1 MIRNMQIRSK
11 LIAVLVVPLVA
22 LTVLAAIGIASNV
35 SRGVQADRVN
45 DQTAF
50 AVSLSTLVHELQRE
64 RDLSAGW
71 VGGGRDAG
79 YGGVV
84 AQRVAVNQALDTFRR
99 DVRNL
104 GSDNQGSAFR
114 ERVDSAVAGLE
125 RLDEQRDQIENN
137 PGMTVP
143 QTLDYYSGVIGNL
156 LAVNLEIASQTDDR
170 DLIRNV
176 GTFVSLARLKEAT
189 SLERGRLYAVASA
202 GRFGPGDFREL
213 APIVGAQ
220 EAWRT
225 QFEATATPSQRAFL
239 DRTLQSPDI
248 ARVDD
253 LRNKVLTGDP
263 SQPVQLDAEQW
274 FTYMTAKLDLLRTVE
289 RRLADDVSA
298 ASRTAQSTASRQA
311 LLYTVILTLVLWFTV
326 GLSLWMARSMVG
338 PLRSLTRTANE
349 VADQRLPGL
358 VDKLQHTKDPRDLDV
373 VPEPVPVTSGDEIGQ
388 VSAAFNSVHRV
399 AIQVATEQAA
409 LRKSIGDMFLNLARR
424 SQSLIDRQLELIDD
438 LERTEADPDALDNL
452 FKLDHLAT
460 RMRRN
465 AEDLIVLSG
474 AEPARRWSQPVPL
487 VEVVRAAL
495 AEVEDYNRVEL
506 LPIDDI
512 GVAGQA
518 VSDVVHLLAE
528 LIENATS
535 FSPPGTKV
543 QVAGQQVSNGYVL
556 EIEDRGLGMSD
567 EELVETNERL
577 ANPPMVDFAL
587 SRMLGLY
594 VVARLAQ
601 RYNIKVQLR
610 HSWYGGITALVLL
623 PPTVAVQAAMP
634 EALEAPRRGPA
645 ELVASTKP
653 AEPAAD
659 ETGEHLPI
667 FEAARSDWFEDA
679 VRGDHLPL
687 RRHAAQQPNSRAAEP
702 TGNGGGTLTGAGAPR
717 TPGPTAGGDLGSGAP
732 RPDGQGDP
740 ARFEPSEVDAARTDA
755 ARAEAL
761 RAEAMRVET
770 TRMEEAARAEAA
782 RAEAAQRETVR
793 PEAAPA
799 EASQEA
805 TPAGTAPSDP
815 TAESPPAP
823 TARTDAGATAR
834 TDAGAGARVD
844 PGPAARIER
853 ARRDRAA
860 ARGRTGSLP
869 TRTPGASGPPPSGA
883 TPFAAAPSAADGRP
897 FGPAP
902 AAPPPPGRSGRR
914 ADRAGVGAA
923 DRASADA
930 QGAARAPGP
939 APDAPA
945 PTLQAASVQTTKA
958 GLPRRVPRAN
968 LAPGMV
974 AARTAAAAAPQAPA
988 SSSEPSTPS
997 PGRSPEEVRSM
1008 LSSYRSGLER
1018 GRMMAAGEDA
1028 DRGGDAH
1035 SSSRS
1040 DDDATQ

>member
-11 LIAVLVVPLVA
+11 LIAVLVIPLLA
-22 LTVLAAIGIASNV
+22 LTVLAALGIAANV

-45 DQTAF
+45 DQTTF
-50 AVSLSTLVHELQRE
+50 AISLSTLVHELQRE
-64 RDLSAGW
+64 RDRSAGW
-71 VGGGRDAG
+71 VSSGRDAG

-84 AQRVAVNQALDTFRR
+84 SQRVAVNEALATFRR
-99 DVRNL
+99 DVQDL
-104 GSDNQGSAFR
+104 GDEGSAFR
-114 ERVDSAVAGLE
+114 QRVDAAVDSLNQ
-125 RLDEQRDQIENN
+125 LDQQRGRIEND
-137 PGMTVP
+137 PGTTV
-143 QTLDYYSGVIGNL
+143 QRTLDYYSGVIGNL
-156 LAVNLEIASQTDDR
+156 LAVNLEIATQTDDR

-189 SLERGRLYAVASA
+189 SLERGRLYAVASR
-202 GRFGPGDFREL
+202 GQFGPGDFREL

-220 EAWRT
+220 EAWRS
-225 QFEATATPSQRAFL
+225 QFDATATPEQRAFL
-239 DRTLQSPDI
+239 DRTLRDSPDI
-248 ARVDD
+248 ARVDE
-253 LRNKVLTGDP
+253 LRTKVLTGDP
-263 SQPVQLDAEQW
+263 SAPVDLDAEQW
-274 FTYMTAKLDLLRTVE
+274 FTYMSAKLDLLRTVE
-289 RRLADDVSA
+289 RRLADDVA
-298 ASRTAQSTASRQA
+298 AAAQSAQSAASRQA
-311 LLYTVILTLVLWFTV
+311 LLYSVILTLVLWLTV

-338 PLRSLTRTANE
+338 PLRTLTRSANE
-349 VADQRLPGL
+349 VADERLPGL
-358 VDKLQHTKDPRDLDV
+358 VDRLQHTKDPRDLDV
-373 VPEPVPVTSGDEIGQ
+373 VPEPVPVSSNDEVGQ

-424 SQSLIDRQLELIDD
+424 SQTLIDRQLELIDD
-438 LERTEADPDALDNL
+438 LERTEADPDALENL

-487 VEVVRAAL
+487 VDVVRAAL

-543 QVAGQQVSNGYVL
+543 QVAGQQVSNGYVI

-567 EELVETNERL
+567 DELVEANERL
-577 ANPPMVDFAL
+577 ANPPVADFAL

-623 PPTVAVQAAMP
+623 PPTVAVRAPMP
-634 EALEAPRRGPA
+634 GALEAPKRGPA
-645 ELVASTKP
+645 ELVASTSTKA
-653 AEPAAD
+653 AEPAA
-659 ETGEHLPI
+659 EEIGEHLPI
-667 FEAARSDWFEDA
+667 FEAARSDWFEDS

-687 RRHAAQQPNSRAAEP
+687 RRHAAQQPHGRAAEP
-702 TGNGGGTLTGAGAPR
+702 TGNGAGTLGGATRA
-717 TPGPTAGGDLGSGAP
+717 PGPGGPGPGGSFGFTTP
-732 RPDGQGDP
+732 RPDGRP
-740 ARFEPSEVDAARTDA
+740 EPVRPEPSRAEAATTDE

-770 TRMEEAARAEAA
+770 ARMEAAQAEAAEAGSAPAAPGAEARAEA
-782 RAEAAQRETVR
+782 
-793 PEAAPA
+793 
-799 EASQEA
+799 
-805 TPAGTAPSDP
+805 
-815 TAESPPAP
+815 PPGP
-823 TARTDAGATAR
+823 TARTGRSRPDGTGA
-834 TDAGAGARVD
+834 
-844 PGPAARIER
+844 
-853 ARRDRAA
+853 
-860 ARGRTGSLP
+860 LP
-869 TRTPGASGPPPSGA
+869 TRTPGASGPPPGGA
-883 TPFAAAPSAADGRP
+883 KPFAPPPPPGGRE
-897 FGPAP
+897 A
-902 AAPPPPGRSGRR
+902 AAPPPARSGRR
-914 ADRAGVGAA
+914 ADRGGA
-923 DRASADA
+923 DRIAGDRP
-930 QGAARAPGP
+930 AAAPTRPTGP
-939 APDAPA
+939 APAPA
-945 PTLQAASVQTTKA
+945 PESPAPAAATLQAASVQTTKA

-974 AARTAAAAAPQAPA
+974 AARSAAAAATAA
-988 SSSEPSTPS
+988 SPTAASTSQPS
-997 PGRSPEEVRSM
+997 PSAARSPEEVRSM

-1040 DDDATQ
+1040 DDDDATQ

>member
-22 LTVLAAIGIASNV
+22 LTVLAALGIGSNV
-35 SRGVQADRVN
+35 ARGVQADRVN

-71 VGGGRDAG
+71 VGSGRDAG

-84 AQRVAVNQALDTFRR
+84 AQRMAVNQALDAFRR

-104 GSDNQGSAFR
+104 GSENESSAFR
-114 ERVDSAVAGLE
+114 QRVDSAVAGLE
-125 RLDEQRDQIENN
+125 QLDEQRSQIEND
-137 PGMTVP
+137 PATTVP
-143 QTLDYYSGVIGNL
+143 RTLEYYSGVIGNL

-176 GTFVSLARLKEAT
+176 ATFVSLARLKEAT

-225 QFEATATPSQRAFL
+225 QFEATATPEQRALL
-239 DRTLQSPDI
+239 DRTLQNPDVT
-248 ARVDD
+248 RVDD

-263 SQPVQLDAEQW
+263 SRPVELDAKQW
-274 FTYMTAKLDLLRTVE
+274 FALMTTKLDQLRAVE

-298 ASRTAQSTASRQA
+298 ASRAAQSSASRQA
-311 LLYTVILTLVLWFTV
+311 LLYTVILTLVLWFTI

-338 PLRSLTRTANE
+338 PLRTLTRSANE
-349 VADQRLPGL
+349 VADERLPGL
-358 VDKLQHTKDPRDLDV
+358 VDQLQQAKDPRDLDV
-373 VPEPVPVTSGDEIGQ
+373 VPEPVPVTSTDEIGQ
-388 VSAAFNSVHRV
+388 VSAAFNSVHRT

-409 LRKSIGDMFLNLARR
+409 LRRSVGDMFLNLARR

-495 AEVEDYNRVEL
+495 AEVEDYQRVEL

-512 GVAGQA
+512 GLAGQS

-543 QVAGQQVSNGYVL
+543 QIAGQAISSGYVL

-567 EELVETNERL
+567 EELVEANERL
-577 ANPPMVDFAL
+577 ANPPTVDFAL

-601 RYNIKVQLR
+601 RYNVKVQLR

-623 PPTVAVQAAMP
+623 PPTVAVRAPMP
-634 EALEAPRRGPA
+634 EALEAPSRQGPA

-653 AEPAAD
+653 AEPTAD

-687 RRHAAQQPNSRAAEP
+687 RRHAAQQPNTRAAEP
-702 TGNGGGTLTGAGAPR
+702 TGNGAGTLTGAGAPR
-717 TPGPTAGGDLGSGAP
+717 TVGPAPGDGFV
-732 RPDGQGDP
+732 PDGQPEP
-740 ARFEPSEVDAARTDA
+740 ARPEPADAEAAGVDAG
-755 ARAEAL
+755 
-761 RAEAMRVET
+761 RAEAMRAEAMRIEAA
-770 TRMEEAARAEAA
+770 RMEAARAEAA
-782 RAEAAQRETVR
+782 PAEAPPAD
-793 PEAAPA
+793 AAPA
-799 EASQEA
+799 EAG
-805 TPAGTAPSDP
+805 PAGPPPGPSAR
-815 TAESPPAP
+815 AEPGP
-823 TARTDAGATAR
+823 TARTDNQS
-834 TDAGAGARVD
+834 
-844 PGPAARIER
+844 
-853 ARRDRAA
+853 RRDRTGP
-860 ARGRTGSLP
+860 RGRTGPLP
-869 TRTPGASGPPPSGA
+869 TRTPGASGPPPGGA
-883 TPFAAAPSAADGRP
+883 KPFVAAPPSGDGRP
-897 FGPAP
+897 PAP
-902 AAPPPPGRSGRR
+902 TPPPGRSSRR
-914 ADRAGVGAA
+914 ADRAGAT
-923 DRASADA
+923 RAQETS
-930 QGAARAPGP
+930 PIP
-939 APDAPA
+939 VPDAPA
-945 PTLQAASVQTTKA
+945 PATLQAASVQTTKA

-974 AARTAAAAAPQAPA
+974 AARTAAAAATPAPA
-988 SSSEPSTPS
+988 GIPEPSS
-997 PGRSPEEVRSM
+997 ASAGRSPEEVRSM

-1040 DDDATQ
+1040 DDDDATQ

>member
-11 LIAVLVVPLVA
+11 LIAVLVIPLVA
-22 LTVLAAIGIASNV
+22 LTVLAALGIAANV

-50 AVSLSTLVHELQRE
+50 AISLSTLVHELQRE
-64 RDLSAGW
+64 RDRSAGW
-71 VGGGRDAG
+71 VGSGRDAG

-84 AQRVAVNQALDTFRR
+84 SQRVAVNEALATFRR
-99 DVRNL
+99 DVESL
-104 GSDNQGSAFR
+104 GDEGSAFR
-114 ERVDSAVAGLE
+114 QRVDAAVDSLNQ
-125 RLDEQRDQIENN
+125 LDQQRGRIEND
-137 PGMTVP
+137 PGTTV
-143 QTLDYYSGVIGNL
+143 QRTLDYYSGVIGNL
-156 LAVNLEIASQTDDR
+156 LAVNLEIATQTDDR

-189 SLERGRLYAVASA
+189 SLERGRLYAVASR
-202 GRFGPGDFREL
+202 GQFGPGDFRQL

-220 EAWRT
+220 EAWHS
-225 QFEATATPSQRAFL
+225 QFDATATPEQRAFL
-239 DRTLQSPDI
+239 DRTLRDSPDI
-248 ARVDD
+248 ARVDE
-253 LRNKVLTGDP
+253 LRTKVLTGDP
-263 SQPVQLDAEQW
+263 SAPVDLDAEQW
-274 FTYMTAKLDLLRTVE
+274 FTYMSAKLDLLRTVE
-289 RRLADDVSA
+289 RRLADDVA
-298 ASRTAQSTASRQA
+298 AAAQSAQSTASRQA
-311 LLYTVILTLVLWFTV
+311 LLYTVILTLVLWITV

-338 PLRSLTRTANE
+338 PLRTLTRSANE
-349 VADQRLPGL
+349 VADERLPGL
-358 VDKLQHTKDPRDLDV
+358 VDRLHHTKDPRDLDV
-373 VPEPVPVTSGDEIGQ
+373 VPEPVPVNSNDEVGQ

-409 LRKSIGDMFLNLARR
+409 LRRSVGDMFLNLARR

-438 LERTEADPDALDNL
+438 LERTEADPDALENL

-487 VEVVRAAL
+487 VDVVRAAL

-543 QVAGQQVSNGYVL
+543 QVAGQRVSNGYVL

-567 EELVETNERL
+567 DELVEANERL
-577 ANPPMVDFAL
+577 ANPPVVDFAL

-623 PPTVAVQAAMP
+623 PPTVAVRAPMP
-634 EALEAPRRGPA
+634 EAIEAPKRGPA

-653 AEPAAD
+653 AEPAAE

-667 FEAARSDWFEDA
+667 FEAARSDWFEDS

-687 RRHAAQQPNSRAAEP
+687 RRHAAQQPNGRAAEP
-702 TGNGGGTLTGAGAPR
+702 TGNGAGTLGGAGATR
-717 TPGPTAGGDLGSGAP
+717 APGPGGPGPGGSFGFATP
-732 RPDGQGDP
+732 RPDGQPGP
-740 ARFEPSEVDAARTDA
+740 ARPEAARTDEA
-755 ARAEAL
+755 KAEAL
-761 RAEAMRVET
+761 RAEAIRVET
-770 TRMEEAARAEAA
+770 ARMEAAQAEAA
-782 RAEAAQRETVR
+782 RGEAPRGD
-793 PEAAPA
+793 
-799 EASQEA
+799 ASPVEA
-805 TPAGTAPSDP
+805 TRPG
-815 TAESPPAP
+815 
-823 TARTDAGATAR
+823 DAGGDRA
-834 TDAGAGARVD
+834 DAAE
-844 PGPAARIER
+844 PGPAPAAAKAEAQAGPSARAGAEAPPGPR
-853 ARRDRAA
+853 ARTGRSRPDGA
-860 ARGRTGSLP
+860 RTGALP
-869 TRTPGASGPPPSGA
+869 TRTPGASGPPPGGA
-883 TPFAAAPSAADGRP
+883 KPFA
-897 FGPAP
+897 PAP
-902 AAPPPPGRSGRR
+902 PPGGREAAAPPPARSGRR
-914 ADRAGVGAA
+914 ADRGGA
-923 DRASADA
+923 DRIAGDRP
-930 QGAARAPGP
+930 AAAPARPTGP
-939 APDAPA
+939 APAPA
-945 PTLQAASVQTTKA
+945 PESPAPAAATLQAASVQTTKA

-974 AARTAAAAAPQAPA
+974 AARTAAAAASPTAA
-988 SSSEPSTPS
+988 SASQSSQSAA
-997 PGRSPEEVRSM
+997 RSPEEVRSM

-1040 DDDATQ
+1040 DDDDATQ

>member
-11 LIAVLVVPLVA
+11 LIAVLVIPLVA
-22 LTVLAAIGIASNV
+22 LTVLAALGIGANV
-35 SRGVQADRVN
+35 ARGVQADRVN

-71 VGGGRDAG
+71 VGSGRDAG

-84 AQRVAVNQALDTFRR
+84 AQQVAVDQALRTFRR
-99 DVRNL
+99 DVENL
-104 GSDNQGSAFR
+104 GNEGSAFR
-114 ERVDSAVAGLE
+114 ERVDEAVSELNQLG
-125 RLDEQRDQIENN
+125 EQRGQIENN
-137 PGMTVP
+137 ADTTV
-143 QTLDYYSGVIGNL
+143 QRTLDYYSGVIGHL

-170 DLIRNV
+170 ELIRNV
-176 GTFVSLARLKEAT
+176 GAFVSLARLKEAT

-202 GRFGPGDFREL
+202 GEFRADDFRKL
-213 APIVGAQ
+213 APVVGAQ
-220 EAWRT
+220 DAWRI
-225 QFEATATPSQRAFL
+225 QFEATATPEQRDFL
-239 DRTLQSPDI
+239 ERTLQSPDI
-248 ARVDD
+248 TRVEE
-253 LRNKVLTGDP
+253 LRDKVLEGDP
-263 SQPVQLDAEQW
+263 SQPVQLDPRQW

-289 RRLADDVSA
+289 QQLAADVSA
-298 ASRTAQSTASRQA
+298 ASDAAQSTARRQA
-311 LLYTVILTLVLWFTV
+311 LLYTIVLTLVLWLTV
-326 GLSLWMARSMVG
+326 GLSLWLVRSIVG
-338 PLRSLTRTANE
+338 PLRTLTKSANE
-349 VADQRLPGL
+349 VADERLPGL
-358 VDKLQHTKDPRDLDV
+358 VDKLHHTNDPRDLDV
-373 VPEPVPVTSGDEIGQ
+373 VPEPVPVTSNDEIGQ

-409 LRKSIGDMFLNLARR
+409 LRRSVGDMFLNLARR

-438 LERTEADPDALDNL
+438 LERTEADPDALENL

-487 VEVVRAAL
+487 VDVVRAAL

-567 EELVETNERL
+567 DELVEANERL

-623 PPTVAVQAAMP
+623 PPTVAVRAPMP
-634 EALEAPRRGPA
+634 EAIEAPSRRGPA
-645 ELVASTKP
+645 ELVASAKP
-653 AEPAAD
+653 AEPAVV
-659 ETGEHLPI
+659 EEEEEGGEHLPI
-667 FEAARSDWFEDA
+667 FEAARSDWFEDG

-687 RRHAAQQPNSRAAEP
+687 RRHAAQQPHGRAAEP
-702 TGNGGGTLTGAGAPR
+702 TGNGAGTLTGAGAARLP
-717 TPGPTAGGDLGSGAP
+717 D
-732 RPDGQGDP
+732 PDG
-740 ARFEPSEVDAARTDA
+740 ARTDA
-755 ARAEAL
+755 ERAEEL
-761 RAEAMRVET
+761 RAEAIRAET
-770 TRMEEAARAEAA
+770 ARMEAAAQAEAA
-782 RAEAAQRETVR
+782 KAETAEAEAEEAR
-793 PEAAPA
+793 PEAAWP
-799 EASQEA
+799 
-805 TPAGTAPSDP
+805 G
-815 TAESPPAP
+815 AP
-823 TARTDAGATAR
+823 TASAAPQAEAGAAPRGDAPRAR
-834 TDAGAGARVD
+834 T
-844 PGPAARIER
+844 GP
-853 ARRDRAA
+853 
-860 ARGRTGSLP
+860 LP
-869 TRTPGASGPPPSGA
+869 TRTPGASGPPPGGA
-883 TPFAAAPSAADGRP
+883 KPFAPASPAGAESRPSA
-897 FGPAP
+897 PASP
-902 AAPPPPGRSGRR
+902 TPGRSGRR
-914 ADRAGVGAA
+914 ADRTGGDRVRADRVRAGRAPAAQPVPASPEPVPAPAGAA
-923 DRASADA
+923 AADV
-930 QGAARAPGP
+930 AAA
-939 APDAPA
+939 A

-974 AARTAAAAAPQAPA
+974 AAQAAATAARTEPAGDARPA
-988 SSSEPSTPS
+988 SPAART
-997 PGRSPEEVRSM
+997 PEEVRSM

-1018 GRMMAAGEDA
+1018 GRMAAGEDA
-1028 DRGGDAH
+1028 ERGDNPH

-1040 DDDATQ
+1040 DHDDATQ

>member
-11 LIAVLVVPLVA
+11 LIAVLVIPLVA
-22 LTVLAAIGIASNV
+22 LTVLAALGIGANV

-50 AVSLSTLVHELQRE
+50 AISLSTLVHELQRE

-71 VGGGRDAG
+71 VGSGRDAG

-84 AQRVAVNQALDTFRR
+84 AQRVAVNQALATFRR
-99 DVRNL
+99 DVESL
-104 GSDNQGSAFR
+104 GDEGSAFR
-114 ERVDSAVAGLE
+114 QRVDTAVAALNQ
-125 RLDEQRDQIENN
+125 LDEQRGQIENN
-137 PGMTVP
+137 PGTTV
-143 QTLDYYSGVIGNL
+143 QRTLDYYSGVIGNL

-189 SLERGRLYAVASA
+189 SLERGRLYAVASR
-202 GRFGPGDFREL
+202 GEFGPGDFREL
-213 APIVGAQ
+213 APIVGSQ

-225 QFEATATPSQRAFL
+225 QFDATATPEQRAFL

-248 ARVDD
+248 ARVDE
-253 LRNKVLTGDP
+253 LRTKVLTGDP
-263 SQPVQLDAEQW
+263 SQPVDLDARQW

-289 RRLADDVSA
+289 RRLADDVAA
-298 ASRTAQSTASRQA
+298 ASRTAQSAASRQA
-311 LLYTVILTLVLWFTV
+311 LLYTIILTLVLWFTV

-338 PLRSLTRTANE
+338 PLRTLTRSANE
-349 VADQRLPGL
+349 VADDRLPGL
-358 VDKLQHTKDPRDLDV
+358 VDRLQHTKDPRDLDV
-373 VPEPVPVTSGDEIGQ
+373 VPEPVPVNSNDEIGQ

-438 LERTEADPDALDNL
+438 LERTEADPDALENL
-452 FKLDHLAT
+452 FRLDHLAT

-487 VEVVRAAL
+487 VDVVRAAL

-567 EELVETNERL
+567 DELVEANERL

-623 PPTVAVQAAMP
+623 PPTVAVRAPTP
-634 EALEAPRRGPA
+634 EALEAPSRRGPA
-645 ELVASTKP
+645 ELVSSAKP
-653 AEPAAD
+653 AEPAAE

-667 FEAARSDWFEDA
+667 FEAARSDWFEDN

-687 RRHAAQQPNSRAAEP
+687 RRHAAQQPNGQAAEP
-702 TGNGGGTLTGAGAPR
+702 TGNGAGTLGGAGAARP
-717 TPGPTAGGDLGSGAP
+717 PGPGPGGGFGLTTP
-732 RPDGQGDP
+732 RPDGQSDP
-740 ARFEPSEVDAARTDA
+740 ARPEPSRAEAARADE

-770 TRMEEAARAEAA
+770 TRMEAARAEAA
-782 RAEAAQRETVR
+782 RVEATRPGGEDPVSDRPRTARTEAAESG
-793 PEAAPA
+793 AAPA
-799 EASQEA
+799 AARAEA
-805 TPAGTAPSDP
+805 
-815 TAESPPAP
+815 PPGP
-823 TARTDAGATAR
+823 TART
-834 TDAGAGARVD
+834 
-844 PGPAARIER
+844 GPT
-853 ARRDRAA
+853 
-860 ARGRTGSLP
+860 RGVGTGPLP
-869 TRTPGASGPPPSGA
+869 TRTPGASGPPPEGA
-883 TPFAAAPSAADGRP
+883 KPFAPAPPPGGRQPSAAT
-897 FGPAP
+897 
-902 AAPPPPGRSGRR
+902 APPPSRSGRR
-914 ADRAGVGAA
+914 ADRGGA
-923 DRASADA
+923 DRAAGDRAAPTPTPRPA
-930 QGAARAPGP
+930 QTPAEAPEFP
-939 APDAPA
+939 APAA
-945 PTLQAASVQTTKA
+945 ATLQAASVQTTKA

-974 AARTAAAAAPQAPA
+974 AARTATTGASPAAAASGSQP
-988 SSSEPSTPS
+988 SSSAA
-997 PGRSPEEVRSM
+997 RSPDEVRSM

-1040 DDDATQ
+1040 DDDDATQ

>member
-22 LTVLAAIGIASNV
+22 LTVLAAIGIGANV
-35 SRGVQADRVN
+35 ARGVQADRVN

-71 VGGGRDAG
+71 VGSGRDAG

-84 AQRVAVNQALDTFRR
+84 AQRVAVNQALQTFRR
-99 DVRNL
+99 DIANL
-104 GSDNQGSAFR
+104 GTDNSGSFQRRIDTALKQFNQLNEDR
-114 ERVDSAVAGLE
+114 QRIE
-125 RLDEQRDQIENN
+125 DEPGWTVQR
-137 PGMTVP
+137 
-143 QTLDYYSGVIGNL
+143 TLDLYSGMIADL
-156 LAVNLEIASQTDDR
+156 FAVELEIGGQTNDRSLIHNIATFVALGRYKEAASQ
-170 DLIRNV
+170 
-176 GTFVSLARLKEAT
+176 
-189 SLERGRLYAVASA
+189 ERGLVYAVASA
-202 GRFGPGDFREL
+202 GQFAPGEFQRFATSL
-213 APIVGAQ
+213 GAQ
-220 EAWRT
+220 DTWRS
-225 QFEATATPSQRAFL
+225 QFDINATDSQRSRL
-239 DRTLQSPDI
+239 DELQGNSDVI
-248 ARVDD
+248 ATNE
-253 LRNKVLTGDP
+253 LRNYLRNALLTGNATSKVDLDP
-263 SQPVQLDAEQW
+263 KEW
-274 FTYMTAKLDLLRTVE
+274 FLRTTARIDLLRGVENTV
-289 RRLADDVSA
+289 AADVSA
-298 ASRTAQSTASRQA
+298 ASKAAQSSASRQA
-311 LLYTVILTLVLWFTV
+311 LLYTIVLALVLWLTV

-338 PLRSLTRTANE
+338 PLRTLTKSANE

-358 VDKLQHTKDPRDLDV
+358 VDQLQHTKDPRELDV

-399 AIQVATEQAA
+399 AIRVATEQAA
-409 LRKSIGDMFLNLARR
+409 LRRSIGDMFLNLARR
-424 SQSLIDRQLELIDD
+424 SQTLIDRQLELIDD
-438 LERTEADPDALDNL
+438 LERTEADPDALENL

-506 LPIDDI
+506 LPIDEI

-567 EELVETNERL
+567 EELVEANERL

-623 PPTVAVQAAMP
+623 PPTVAVRAPMP
-634 EALEAPRRGPA
+634 EALEAPSRRGPA

-653 AEPAAD
+653 VEPAAD
-659 ETGEHLPI
+659 ESGEHLPI

-679 VRGDHLPL
+679 VQGDHLPL

-702 TGNGGGTLTGAGAPR
+702 TGNGAGTLTGAGTPR
-717 TPGPTAGGDLGSGAP
+717 TAGPAPDGGFGLGGP
-732 RPDGQGDP
+732 QPDGQPGP
-740 ARFEPSEVDAARTDA
+740 ARPEPADAEAARVDA

-761 RAEAMRVET
+761 RAEAMRVEAA
-770 TRMEEAARAEAA
+770 RIEAARAEAPP
-782 RAEAAQRETVR
+782 AEALPT
-793 PEAAPA
+793 EAAPA
-799 EASQEA
+799 GPPPG
-805 TPAGTAPSDP
+805 PAAR
-815 TAESPPAP
+815 AEPGPDARAEPGP
-823 TARTDAGATAR
+823 TARTDTR
-834 TDAGAGARVD
+834 S
-844 PGPAARIER
+844 
-853 ARRDRAA
+853 RRDRTGP
-860 ARGRTGSLP
+860 RGRTGPLP
-869 TRTPGASGPPPSGA
+869 TRTPGASGPPPGGA
-883 TPFAAAPSAADGRP
+883 TPFVAAPSPGDGQP
-897 FGPAP
+897 LAPAP
-902 AAPPPPGRSGRR
+902 ASPAPPSRSSRR
-914 ADRAGVGAA
+914 ADRTGQPAA
-923 DRASADA
+923 A
-930 QGAARAPGP
+930 QGATRAQGTAPTS

-945 PTLQAASVQTTKA
+945 PAPATLQAASVQTTKA

-974 AARTAAAAAPQAPA
+974 AARTAAAAATPAPA
-988 SSSEPSTPS
+988 SSSSEPSTAS
-997 PGRSPEEVRSM
+997 TARSPEEVRSM

-1040 DDDATQ
+1040 DDDDATQ

>member
-11 LIAVLVVPLVA
+11 LIAVLVIPLVA
-22 LTVLAAIGIASNV
+22 LTVLAALGIAANV

-50 AVSLSTLVHELQRE
+50 AISLSTLVHELQRE
-64 RDLSAGW
+64 RDRSAGW
-71 VGGGRDAG
+71 VGSGRDAG

-84 AQRVAVNQALDTFRR
+84 SQRVAVNEALATFRR
-99 DVRNL
+99 DVQDL
-104 GSDNQGSAFR
+104 GDEGSAFR
-114 ERVDSAVAGLE
+114 QRVDAAVDSLNQ
-125 RLDEQRDQIENN
+125 LDQQRGRIEND
-137 PGMTVP
+137 PGTTV
-143 QTLDYYSGVIGNL
+143 QRTLDYYSGVIGNL
-156 LAVNLEIASQTDDR
+156 LAVNLEIATQTDDR

-189 SLERGRLYAVASA
+189 SLERGRLYAVVSR
-202 GRFGPGDFREL
+202 GQFGPGDFREL

-220 EAWRT
+220 EAWRS
-225 QFEATATPSQRAFL
+225 QFDATATPEQRAFL
-239 DRTLQSPDI
+239 DRTLRDSPDI
-248 ARVDD
+248 ARVDE
-253 LRNKVLTGDP
+253 LRTKVLTGDP
-263 SQPVQLDAEQW
+263 SAPVDLDAEQW
-274 FTYMTAKLDLLRTVE
+274 FTYMSAKLDLLRTVE
-289 RRLADDVSA
+289 RRLADDVTA
-298 ASRTAQSTASRQA
+298 ASRAAQSAASRQA
-311 LLYTVILTLVLWFTV
+311 LLYTVILTLVLWVTV
-326 GLSLWMARSMVG
+326 GLSLWLARSMVG
-338 PLRSLTRTANE
+338 PLRTLTRSANE
-349 VADQRLPGL
+349 VADDRLPGL
-358 VDKLQHTKDPRDLDV
+358 VDRLHHTKDPRDLDV
-373 VPEPVPVTSGDEIGQ
+373 VPEPVPVNSKDEIGQ

-438 LERTEADPDALDNL
+438 LERTEADPDALENL

-487 VEVVRAAL
+487 VDVVRAAL

-567 EELVETNERL
+567 DELVEANERL
-577 ANPPMVDFAL
+577 ANPPMIDFAL

-623 PPTVAVQAAMP
+623 PPTVAVRAPMP
-634 EALEAPRRGPA
+634 EAIEAPNRRGGPA

-653 AEPAAD
+653 VEPAAD
-659 ETGEHLPI
+659 EGGEHLPI
-667 FEAARSDWFEDA
+667 FEAARSDWFEDS

-687 RRHAAQQPNSRAAEP
+687 RRHAAQQPNGRAAEP
-702 TGNGGGTLTGAGAPR
+702 TGNGAGTLTGAGATRLP
-717 TPGPTAGGDLGSGAP
+717 D
-732 RPDGQGDP
+732 PDG
-740 ARFEPSEVDAARTDA
+740 ARTDA
-755 ARAEAL
+755 ERAEAL

-770 TRMEEAARAEAA
+770 ARMEAAARAETA
-782 RAEAAQRETVR
+782 RSDRARTAR
-793 PEAAPA
+793 PEAAEA
-799 EASQEA
+799 EAPAADGAA
-805 TPAGTAPSDP
+805 TQ
-815 TAESPPAP
+815 
-823 TARTDAGATAR
+823 AGATAEAGPAPGASAAQSEAAPADR
-834 TDAGAGARVD
+834 TGPSHRDGTGAR
-844 PGPAARIER
+844 A
-853 ARRDRAA
+853 
-860 ARGRTGSLP
+860 RTGPLP
-869 TRTPGASGPPPSGA
+869 TRTPGASGPPPGGA
-883 TPFAAAPSAADGRP
+883 KPFA
-897 FGPAP
+897 PASPAGGP
-902 AAPPPPGRSGRR
+902 AAPASPPPGRAGRR
-914 ADRAGVGAA
+914 ADRTGG
-923 DRASADA
+923 DRVRAERVRD
-930 QGAARAPGP
+930 GRAPAPAAQPPSASTGP
-939 APDAPA
+939 APDPAGAPDATAAA

-974 AARTAAAAAPQAPA
+974 AARAAATAARPEPA
-988 SSSEPSTPS
+988 GSSQPSSSSAA
-997 PGRSPEEVRSM
+997 RSPEEVRSM

-1018 GRMMAAGEDA
+1018 GRMAAGEDA
-1028 DRGGDAH
+1028 DRGDNAH
-1035 SSSRS
+1035 SSLRS
-1040 DDDATQ
+1040 DHDDATQ

>member
-11 LIAVLVVPLVA
+11 LIAVLLIPLVA
-22 LTVLAAIGIASNV
+22 LTVLAAIGIGANV
-35 SRGVQADRVN
+35 ARGVEANRVH

-50 AVSLSTLVHELQRE
+50 AVNLSALVHELQRE

-71 VGGGRDAG
+71 VGSGRDAG

-84 AQRVAVNQALDTFRR
+84 AQRVAVNQALQTFRN
-99 DVRNL
+99 DVADL
-104 GSDNQGSAFR
+104 GSRDQGSAFR
-114 ERVDSAVAGLE
+114 RRVDTAVRQFDQLNSDRDRIETDPTWTVE
-125 RLDEQRDQIENN
+125 R
-137 PGMTVP
+137 
-143 QTLDYYSGVIGNL
+143 TLDLYSGMIANL
-156 LAVNLEIASQTDDR
+156 FAAELELGGQTDDR
-170 DLIRNV
+170 NLIRNLA
-176 GTFVSLARLKEAT
+176 TFVALGRFKEAA
-189 SLERGRLYAVASA
+189 SKERGLVYAVASA
-202 GRFGPGDFREL
+202 GQFAPGEFQRFATSL
-213 APIVGAQ
+213 GAQ
-220 EAWRT
+220 DTWRAQFGSTASPEQSSRLEAI
-225 QFEATATPSQRAFL
+225 QS
-239 DRTLQSPDI
+239 SPDVL
-248 ARVDD
+248 RTNE
-253 LRNKVLTGDP
+253 LRNFLRNALLTGDARSRVEIDP
-263 SQPVQLDAEQW
+263 AEW
-274 FTYMTAKLDLLRTVE
+274 YERSTARIDLLRGVE
-289 RRLADDVSA
+289 TTIAEDVSA
-298 ASRTAQSTASRQA
+298 ASKAAASAASRQA
-311 LLYTVILTLVLWFTV
+311 LLYTVILTLVLWVTV
-326 GLSLWMARSMVG
+326 GLSLWLARSMVG
-338 PLRSLTRTANE
+338 PLRNLTRSANE
-349 VADQRLPGL
+349 VAEQQLPGL
-358 VDKLQHTKDPRDLDV
+358 VERLQHSTDPRDLDV
-373 VPEPVPVTSGDEIGQ
+373 TPEPVPVQSNDEIGQ

-487 VEVVRAAL
+487 VEAVRAAL

-506 LPIDDI
+506 LPIDEI

-567 EELVETNERL
+567 DELVEANERL

-623 PPTVAVQAAMP
+623 PPTLAVRAPMP
-634 EALEAPRRGPA
+634 EALEAPSRRGPA
-645 ELVASTKP
+645 ELVVSSKP
-653 AEPAAD
+653 VEPAA
-659 ETGEHLPI
+659 EENGEHLPI
-667 FEAARSDWFEDA
+667 FEAARSDWFEDS

-687 RRHAAQQPNSRAAEP
+687 RRHAAQQPNGRAAEP
-702 TGNGGGTLTGAGAPR
+702 TGNGAGTLSGAGATRMPAA
-717 TPGPTAGGDLGSGAP
+717 PG
-732 RPDGQGDP
+732 
-740 ARFEPSEVDAARTDA
+740 TDE
-755 ARAEAL
+755 ARAEAM

-770 TRMEEAARAEAA
+770 ARMEAARADAARADAMHAEAARADADQARAQAAQAEAMRVQATRPGDGGPMADRPRTARTEAAETGEASAAARAEA
-782 RAEAAQRETVR
+782 
-793 PEAAPA
+793 P
-799 EASQEA
+799 
-805 TPAGTAPSDP
+805 
-815 TAESPPAP
+815 
-823 TARTDAGATAR
+823 
-834 TDAGAGARVD
+834 
-844 PGPAARIER
+844 PGPAARAGR
-853 ARRDRAA
+853 ARGDGAGAGGRA
-860 ARGRTGSLP
+860 GPLP
-869 TRTPGASGPPPSGA
+869 TRTPGASGPPPGGA
-883 TPFAAAPSAADGRP
+883 VPFA
-897 FGPAP
+897 PAP
-902 AAPPPPGRSGRR
+902 APAGGQPPPASPLPNRTSRR
-914 ADRAGVGAA
+914 ADRATAGRGAPP
-923 DRASADA
+923 
-930 QGAARAPGP
+930 QGATRLPDPPPVPDGP
-939 APDAPA
+939 APA
-945 PTLQAASVQTTKA
+945 TLQSASVQTTKA

-974 AARTAAAAAPQAPA
+974 AARTAAGTTSPPPA
-988 SSSEPSTPS
+988 SSSPS
-997 PGRSPEEVRSM
+997 PASSAARSPEEVRSM

-1018 GRMMAAGEDA
+1018 GRMAAGEDA

-1040 DDDATQ
+1040 DDDDATQ

>member
-11 LIAVLVVPLVA
+11 LIAVLVIPLVA
-22 LTVLAAIGIASNV
+22 LTVLAALGIGANV

-71 VGGGRDAG
+71 VGSGRDAG

-84 AQRVAVNQALDTFRR
+84 AQQMAVDQALGTFRR
-99 DVRNL
+99 DVENL
-104 GSDNQGSAFR
+104 GNEGSAFR
-114 ERVDSAVAGLE
+114 QRVDEAVSELNQLG
-125 RLDEQRDQIENN
+125 EQRNQIERNAST
-137 PGMTVP
+137 TVP
-143 QTLDYYSGVIGNL
+143 RTLQYYSGVIDHL

-170 DLIRNV
+170 ELIRNV
-176 GTFVSLARLKEAT
+176 GAFVSLARLKEAT

-202 GRFGPGDFREL
+202 GEFDTDDFREL

-220 EAWRT
+220 DAWRT
-225 QFEATATPSQRAFL
+225 QFEATATPEQRAFL

-248 ARVDD
+248 TRVEE
-253 LRNKVLTGDP
+253 LRDRVLESDP
-263 SQPVQLDAEQW
+263 SQPVELDPRQW

-289 RRLADDVSA
+289 QQLAADVSA
-298 ASRTAQSTASRQA
+298 ASDAAQSTARRQA
-311 LLYTVILTLVLWFTV
+311 LLYTIVLTLVLWLTV
-326 GLSLWMARSMVG
+326 GLSLWLVRSIVG
-338 PLRSLTRTANE
+338 PLRTLTRSANE
-349 VADQRLPGL
+349 VADERLPGL
-358 VDKLQHTKDPRDLDV
+358 VDKLHHTKDPRDLDV
-373 VPEPVPVTSGDEIGQ
+373 VPEPVPVVSNDEIGQ

-438 LERTEADPDALDNL
+438 LERTEADPDALENL

-487 VEVVRAAL
+487 VDVVRAAL

-567 EELVETNERL
+567 EELVEANERL

-601 RYNIKVQLR
+601 RYEIKVQLR

-623 PPTVAVQAAMP
+623 PPTVAVQAPMP
-634 EALEAPRRGPA
+634 EAIEAPSRRGPA

-653 AEPAAD
+653 AEPAV
-659 ETGEHLPI
+659 EEGGEHLPI
-667 FEAARSDWFEDA
+667 FEAARSDWFEDSIE
-679 VRGDHLPL
+679 GDHLPL
-687 RRHAAQQPNSRAAEP
+687 RRHAAQQPSGRAAEP
-702 TGNGGGTLTGAGAPR
+702 TGNGDGTLTGAGATRLPD
-717 TPGPTAGGDLGSGAP
+717 PGPDGGPARLPD
-732 RPDGQGDP
+732 PDG
-740 ARFEPSEVDAARTDA
+740 ARTDA
-755 ARAEAL
+755 ERAEAL
-761 RAEAMRVET
+761 RAEAMRAET
-770 TRMEEAARAEAA
+770 ARMEAAAQAEAA
-782 RAEAAQRETVR
+782 KAETAKPT
-793 PEAAPA
+793 EA
-799 EASQEA
+799 E
-805 TPAGTAPSDP
+805 
-815 TAESPPAP
+815 AP
-823 TARTDAGATAR
+823 TARAATQAEAAAEAGTASQP
-834 TDAGAGARVD
+834 TASAAQAEA
-844 PGPAARIER
+844 PAARTGR
-853 ARRDRAA
+853 S
-860 ARGRTGSLP
+860 RGDVPQARTGPLP
-869 TRTPGASGPPPSGA
+869 TRTPGASGPPPGGA
-883 TPFAAAPSAADGRP
+883 KPFAPASPAGAESRPSA
-897 FGPAP
+897 PASP
-902 AAPPPPGRSGRR
+902 TPDRSGRR
-914 ADRAGVGAA
+914 ADRTGGDRVRA
-923 DRASADA
+923 DRVRA
-930 QGAARAPGP
+930 GRAPVAQP
-939 APDAPA
+939 APASPEPVPDPAGAPAGDVAAAA

-974 AARTAAAAAPQAPA
+974 AAHAAATAARTEPAGDARPA
-988 SSSEPSTPS
+988 SPAART
-997 PGRSPEEVRSM
+997 PEEVRSM

-1018 GRMMAAGEDA
+1018 GRMAAGEDA
-1028 DRGGDAH
+1028 DRGDNPH

-1040 DDDATQ
+1040 DHDDATQ

>member
-11 LIAVLVVPLVA
+11 LIAVLVIPLVA
-22 LTVLAAIGIASNV
+22 LTVLAALGIAANV

-50 AVSLSTLVHELQRE
+50 AISLSTLVHELQRE
-64 RDLSAGW
+64 RDRSAGW
-71 VGGGRDAG
+71 VGSGRDAG

-84 AQRVAVNQALDTFRR
+84 SQRVAVNEALATFRR
-99 DVRNL
+99 DVESL
-104 GSDNQGSAFR
+104 GDEGSAFR
-114 ERVDSAVAGLE
+114 QRVDAAVDSLNQ
-125 RLDEQRDQIENN
+125 LDQQRGRIEND
-137 PGMTVP
+137 PGTTV
-143 QTLDYYSGVIGNL
+143 QRTLDYYSGVIGNL
-156 LAVNLEIASQTDDR
+156 LAVNLEIATQTDDR

-189 SLERGRLYAVASA
+189 SLERGRLYAVASR
-202 GRFGPGDFREL
+202 GQFGPGDFRQL

-220 EAWRT
+220 EAWHS
-225 QFEATATPSQRAFL
+225 QFDATATPEQRAFL
-239 DRTLQSPDI
+239 DRTLRDSPDI
-248 ARVDD
+248 ARVDE
-253 LRNKVLTGDP
+253 LRTKVLTGDP
-263 SQPVQLDAEQW
+263 SAPVDLDAEQW
-274 FTYMTAKLDLLRTVE
+274 FTYMSAKLDLLRTVE
-289 RRLADDVSA
+289 RRLADDVA
-298 ASRTAQSTASRQA
+298 AAAQSAQSTASRQA
-311 LLYTVILTLVLWFTV
+311 LLYTVILTLVLWITV

-338 PLRSLTRTANE
+338 PLRTLTRSANE
-349 VADQRLPGL
+349 VADERLPGL
-358 VDKLQHTKDPRDLDV
+358 VDRLHHTKDPRDLDV
-373 VPEPVPVTSGDEIGQ
+373 VPEPVPVNSNDEVGQ

-409 LRKSIGDMFLNLARR
+409 LRRSVGDMFLNLARR

-438 LERTEADPDALDNL
+438 LERTEADPDALENL

-487 VEVVRAAL
+487 VDVVRAAL

-543 QVAGQQVSNGYVL
+543 QVAGQAVSNGYVL

-567 EELVETNERL
+567 DELVEANERL
-577 ANPPMVDFAL
+577 ANPPMIDFAL

-623 PPTVAVQAAMP
+623 PPTVAVRAPMP
-634 EALEAPRRGPA
+634 EALEAPPSRRGPA
-645 ELVASTKP
+645 ELVVSARP
-653 AEPAAD
+653 AEPVAEEND
-659 ETGEHLPI
+659 GEHLPI
-667 FEAARSDWFEDA
+667 FEAARSDWFEDGA
-679 VRGDHLPL
+679 RGDHLPL
-687 RRHAAQQPNSRAAEP
+687 RRHAAQQPNGRAAEP
-702 TGNGGGTLTGAGAPR
+702 TGNGAGTHVGAG
-717 TPGPTAGGDLGSGAP
+717 
-732 RPDGQGDP
+732 
-740 ARFEPSEVDAARTDA
+740 AARTDE

-770 TRMEEAARAEAA
+770 ARMEAARAAA
-782 RAEAAQRETVR
+782 AKASAEAEAAGAGSGAPPGT
-793 PEAAPA
+793 EAVPAEAPA
-799 EASQEA
+799 EPEPEPVPAEPETAAEPARKPQAAKAEA
-805 TPAGTAPSDP
+805 
-815 TAESPPAP
+815 PPGP
-823 TARTDAGATAR
+823 TARTGRARGDGAR
-834 TDAGAGARVD
+834 TR
-844 PGPAARIER
+844 PGP
-853 ARRDRAA
+853 
-860 ARGRTGSLP
+860 LP
-869 TRTPGASGPPPSGA
+869 TRTPGASGPPPGGAKPFMPA
-883 TPFAAAPSAADGRP
+883 TPAGAGQPPATGSPLPSRA
-897 FGPAP
+897 
-902 AAPPPPGRSGRR
+902 GRR
-914 ADRAGVGAA
+914 ADRADRVAA
-923 DRASADA
+923 SRAA
-930 QGAARAPGP
+930 AARAPEPWAPEP
-939 APDAPA
+939 APAGTQPGAATPDGMAPA
-945 PTLQAASVQTTKA
+945 PLQAASVQTTKA

-974 AARTAAAAAPQAPA
+974 AARTAATAASPPPA
-988 SSSEPSTPS
+988 STPS
-997 PGRSPEEVRSM
+997 PSPSAARSPDAVRSM

-1040 DDDATQ
+1040 DDDDATQ